1 MLHTILQ
8 RSNIDETISMTN
20 HEVIQLKTIGILGG
34 MSNVA
39 TTNYYKGINQRVN
52 QLIGGYN
59 IAEII
64 MHSVNFAN
72 IEAFV
77 RANQWDDSADY
88 LVDKALKLERAGA
101 DFILCVS
108 NTMHRVAPQI
118 EAAIEIPF
126 LHIAEPV
133 VEAIRLVKIH
143 TVGLLGTLPIMEEN
157 YMRDYYIQRGINVV
171 VPEQEDMIIID
182 RIIFDELVKDITKD
196 TSKQQYIRIAR
207 QLEAKGAQGIVL
219 GCTEI
224 EMLLKSN
231 DVSGLPLF
239 DTTALH
245 VDKAARLA
253 VQ

>member
-1 MLHTILQ
+1 
-8 RSNIDETISMTN
+8 MTD
-20 HEVIQLKTIGILGG
+20 HQVVPLKTIGILGG

-39 TTNYYKGINQRVN
+39 TVNYYKGINQRVN
-52 QLIGGYN
+52 ELMGGYN

-77 RANQWDDSADY
+77 RGNQWDDSADY
-88 LVDKALKLERAGA
+88 LVDKAMKLEQAGA

-118 EAAIEIPF
+118 EAAINVPF
-126 LHIAEPV
+126 LHIGEPTA
-133 VEAIRLVKIH
+133 EAIKSAKIH
-143 TVGLLGTLPIMEEN
+143 TIGLLGTLPIMKAN
-157 YMRDYYIQRGINVV
+157 YMRDYYTKRGINVV
-171 VPEQEDMIIID
+171 VPKKADMILVD

-196 TSKQQYIRIAR
+196 SSKEEYVRIAR
-207 QLEAKGAQGIVL
+207 QLEAQGAQGIVL

-224 EMLLKSN
+224 EMLLKSD

>member
-1 MLHTILQ
+1 
-8 RSNIDETISMTN
+8 MTN
-20 HEVIQLKTIGILGG
+20 HQVIPLKTIGILGG

-39 TTNYYKGINQRVN
+39 TVNYYKGINQRVN
-52 QLIGGYN
+52 ELMGGYN

-77 RANQWDDSADY
+77 RGNQWDDSADY

-118 EAAIEIPF
+118 EAAINVPF
-126 LHIAEPV
+126 LHIGEPT
-133 VEAIRLVKIH
+133 VEAIKSAEINTIGLV
-143 TVGLLGTLPIMEEN
+143 GTLPIMEAS
-157 YMRDYYIQRGINVV
+157 YMRDYYIKHGINVV
-171 VPEQEDMIIID
+171 VPKEADMRLVD

-196 TSKQQYIRIAR
+196 SSKQQYVRIAR

-224 EMLLKSN
+224 EMLLEPD

-239 DTTALH
+239 NTTALH
-245 VDKAARLA
+245 VAKAARLA